1 MIVNQAQGNAS
12 LAYSSTRTAGA
23 PPQAT
28 TTSPASVDTVSISDA
43 ARAELANQ
51 QNFAT
56 TSEQWQA
63 SLAMRR
69 SGIPQLVK
77 VDAAIT
83 GGVADM
89 QGQLAQLLA
98 DKGISDASFA
108 LSYDAA
114 TQSFTV
120 AGAPKVKAAL
130 EGELNSA
137 TPSATGSAI
146 REGYALLDDLTS
158 SLAAMHQQYPRDQAV
173 SGNDATSRQQGFAY
187 RLTLSMQDSVLTPLL
202 KQLTPEGT

>member
-1 MIVNQAQGNAS
+1 MIVNQVQGNAA
-12 LAYSSTRTAGA
+12 LAYSSTRTADA

-28 TTSPASVDTVSISDA
+28 TTSLASVDKVSISDA
-43 ARAELANQ
+43 ARVELANQ
-51 QNFAT
+51 QNSAT
-56 TSEQWQA
+56 ASEQWQA

-77 VDAAIT
+77 VDAAIA

-89 QGQLAQLLA
+89 QGQLKKFLA
-98 DKGISDASFA
+98 GKGISDASFA

-120 AGAPKVKAAL
+120 DGAPKVKAAL
-130 EGELNSA
+130 EGELDSA

-146 REGYALLDDLTS
+146 KEGYAMLDDLTS
-158 SLAAMHQQYPRDQAV
+158 SLAAMHQQFLRDQAAP
-173 SGNDATSRQQGFAY
+173 GNDATSRQQGFAY
-187 RLTLSMQDSVLTPLL
+187 RLTLSMQDGVLTPFLNKL
-202 KQLTPEGT
+202 AP